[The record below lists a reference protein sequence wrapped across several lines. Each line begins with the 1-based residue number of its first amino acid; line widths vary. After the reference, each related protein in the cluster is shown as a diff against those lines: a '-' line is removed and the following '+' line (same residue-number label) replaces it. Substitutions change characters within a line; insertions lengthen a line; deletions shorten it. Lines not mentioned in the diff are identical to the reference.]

1 MLVVV
6 SGGYSVNS
14 IFRQGFQRISIV
26 FPFLTSRTDPAM
38 LCLRSGKIIEPYANL
53 LMLGM
58 DRVVHVRILQPI
70 LYCLS
75 ESEKRR
81 LFEHFRG
88 SDHVTIR
95 SLEDSE
101 RKRLEDT
108 IRKAY
113 LDDKQS
119 LAWTVGTIASS
130 PVRGESLR
138 SVVDEVELASPMDE
152 RRELK
157 MIRLRKELQ
166 NKGML

>member
-1 MLVVV
+1 VL
-6 SGGYSVNS
+6 
-14 IFRQGFQRISIV
+14 
-26 FPFLTSRTDPAM
+26 D
-38 LCLRSGKIIEPYANL
+38 
-53 LMLGM
+53 
-58 DRVVHVRILQPI
+58 RILQPI
-70 LYCLS
+70 LYCS
-75 ESEKRR
+75 WVGENDR
-81 LFEHFRG
+81 LLEDFRG
-88 SDHVTIR
+88 SDYVKIR

-138 SVVDEVELASPMDE
+138 SVVDDVELASPMDE

-157 MIRLRKELQ
+157 MIRLRKELR